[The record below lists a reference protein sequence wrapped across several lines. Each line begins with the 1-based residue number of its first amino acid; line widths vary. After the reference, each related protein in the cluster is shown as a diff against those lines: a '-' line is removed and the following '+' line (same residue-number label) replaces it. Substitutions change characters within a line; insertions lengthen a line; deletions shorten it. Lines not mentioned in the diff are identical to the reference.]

1 MKYVTF
7 MELEDLLDKIQSRD
21 VLHDNLSKKELR
33 AYLTEVCKMLHTVWK
48 EEASFVV
55 GRDVRS
61 ELKEQQKTIEEL
73 RKKNEELKKV
83 IKRFNAYSTIT
94 KKYSQCEDKYLKKIE
109 ESYSDY
115 YDSDKY

>member
-1 MKYVTF
+1 MKYTTF
-7 MELEDLLDKIQSRD
+7 MELEDLLDEIQGKD

-33 AYLTEVCKMLHTVWK
+33 AYLIEVCKMLHKVWK

-61 ELKEQQKTIEEL
+61 ELKEQREIIEKL
-73 RKKNEELKKV
+73 KKKNEELKKV
-83 IKRFNAYSTIT
+83 IKTFNAYSTIR
-94 KKYSQCEDKYLKKIE
+94 KEYSQCEDKYLKKIE
-109 ESYSDY
+109 ESYEDY